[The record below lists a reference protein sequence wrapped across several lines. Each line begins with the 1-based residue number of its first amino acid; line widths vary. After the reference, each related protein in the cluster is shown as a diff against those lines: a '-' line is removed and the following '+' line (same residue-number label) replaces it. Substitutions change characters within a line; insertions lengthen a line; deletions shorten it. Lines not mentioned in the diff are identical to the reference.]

1 MWGNPAR
8 NFWRL
13 NHDRRDYHGGGN
25 GRHFLSHSWKD
36 GCYDTGLRNG
46 GRSATNVTLGE
57 WAATLALLIGGG
69 ELGEAEGPLYELA
82 ERAQPTREHLI
93 GLHEVGEEELKAAVN
108 ALRLI
113 P

>member
-1 MWGNPAR
+1 MIAGTLTVEGMAVTFCHLHGKVDVTAQDSLTGAEAR
-8 NFWRL
+8 I
-13 NHDRRDYHGGGN
+13 
-25 GRHFLSHSWKD
+25 
-36 GCYDTGLRNG
+36 
-46 GRSATNVTLGE
+46 NVTLGE

-93 GLHEVGEEELKAAVN
+93 GLHEGDGEEEVEAAVN

>member
-1 MWGNPAR
+1 MIAGTITVEGMAVTFCHIYGKVDVTVQDAMTGAEAR
-8 NFWRL
+8 I
-13 NHDRRDYHGGGN
+13 
-25 GRHFLSHSWKD
+25 
-36 GCYDTGLRNG
+36 
-46 GRSATNVTLGE
+46 NVTLGE

-82 ERAQPTREHLI
+82 ERAQPTREHLL
-93 GLHEVGEEELKAAVN
+93 GLSEWSGADEKELEAAVN

>member
-1 MWGNPAR
+1 MIAGTIVVEEKAVT
-8 NFWRL
+8 F
-13 NHDRRDYHGGGN
+13 
-25 GRHFLSHSWKD
+25 RHTHVGVEVTVQDSL
-36 GCYDTGLRNG
+36 TGAEAQR
-46 GRSATNVTLGE
+46 NVTLGE

-93 GLHEVGEEELKAAVN
+93 DCCEWVGEDELEAAVN